1 MAGFCGKAGPLGD
14 RTPGC
19 AVTCSCLVS
28 GRLRQSWGKTQP
40 LPGVVLREKNLFT
53 DAESLFL
60 CEVPPAHSVLFPE
73 LTGSSSAAAGA
84 PPGRVPGWLCI
95 AWLHLLAQPA
105 CGGTP
110 RGTQPPAMWLCWS
123 PALPW
128 PPAQL
133 APSPAETPT
142 PGSAAQHDPATFQPR
157 HTPVSPQK
165 LIHLRGAP
173 SPLTWTMQGLEHER
187 VSFSFLSALLYNPL
201 LGTGSG
207 CQIASYICSFP
218 NAPLL
223 GANEGLII
231 GCKYVVTL
239 GK

>member
-1 MAGFCGKAGPLGD
+1 MASFCGKAGPLGD

-28 GRLRQSWGKTQP
+28 VRLRQSWGKTQP

-60 CEVPPAHSVLFPE
+60 CEVPPAHSVLFPK
-73 LTGSSSAAAGA
+73 LTGSSSVAARA
-84 PPGRVPGWLCI
+84 PPGG
-95 AWLHLLAQPA
+95 
-105 CGGTP
+105 
-110 RGTQPPAMWLCWS
+110 CWG
-123 PALPW
+123 
-128 PPAQL
+128 
-133 APSPAETPT
+133 
-142 PGSAAQHDPATFQPR
+142 GSASPGCTSWHSLPAGAWPGGHSLPPCGFAGAQHSPGRRHSWHRCLLKHPPLAVPRNTTLPPSSHATLLCL
-157 HTPVSPQK
+157 HKSWSTYV
-165 LIHLRGAP
+165 GAP
-173 SPLTWTMQGLEHER
+173 RPLTWTMQGLEYER
-187 VSFSFLSALLYNPL
+187 VSSSFLSALLYNPL